1 MARIVLGIGTSHGPL
16 LTYPP
21 EFWGD
26 RVQADRA
33 NTRHV
38 YKGKT
43 YTFDDLAAARKH
55 EKLEEQITPEICEAR
70 YAKCQ
75 RSIAALAETLDAKRP
90 DVAVIV
96 GDDQMEVFGDHIP
109 IPALAIFWGEYVE
122 GIPRTP
128 ELFGK
133 LPSPRAEPD
142 RTPPVYTR
150 YPCVPGLARLMI
162 ENVVADGFD
171 VAALTQLPYG
181 PLGNSVGHAYGFIY
195 RRLMRDSVIPN
206 IPVFINTYYPPNQPT
221 AGRCFDFGRSLA
233 HAISSWPEDRTVCI
247 FASGG
252 LSHFAV
258 DESLD
263 HMVLEAMRR
272 HDRATLSNIPEAVF
286 QSGTSEIKTWITVAG
301 AMMEAGL
308 EMTLVDYVP
317 CYRSEAGTGCG
328 MAFARWQ

>member
-1 MARIVLGIGTSHGPL
+1 
-16 LTYPP
+16 
-21 EFWGD
+21 
-26 RVQADRA
+26 
-33 NTRHV
+33 
-38 YKGKT
+38 
-43 YTFDDLAAARKH
+43 
-55 EKLEEQITPEICEAR
+55 
-70 YAKCQ
+70 
-75 RSIAALAETLDAKRP
+75 
-90 DVAVIV
+90 
-96 GDDQMEVFGDHIP
+96 
-109 IPALAIFWGEYVE
+109 
-122 GIPRTP
+122 
-128 ELFGK
+128 
-133 LPSPRAEPD
+133 
-142 RTPPVYTR
+142 
-150 YPCVPGLARLMI
+150 MI